1 MNQDVRKVWNIVLC
15 QIRHHL
21 RYLHQ
26 QKYISLTLSCEL
38 ATWVVSSGSILPL
51 SFPGTPLRLEELADS
66 RGEVCTLFTHSLHH
80 KSWNNKTGQL
90 KRDKCS
96 VTLTG
101 KESLEFTHSFIQ
113 QIFIKCLR
121 NAKHQCIWHQGYS
134 DENYGVFPALCS
146 LQERRQIIGKWKYM
160 WYMLRI
166 EKLGSL
172 WFNHLLFTHWWERG
186 SHPRDMKMA
195 ELRTH
200 NTESMRSAIVH

>member
-1 MNQDVRKVWNIVLC
+1 MNWLRELCLQDPFFPLASLGHLWGWKNLEIVEGKCALYS
-15 QIRHHL
+15 H
-21 RYLHQ
+21 
-26 QKYISLTLSCEL
+26 
-38 ATWVVSSGSILPL
+38 
-51 SFPGTPLRLEELADS
+51 
-66 RGEVCTLFTHSLHH
+66 THSITNRGIIKLD
-80 KSWNNKTGQL
+80 SWKEIM
-90 KRDKCS
+90 CS

-121 NAKHQCIWHQGYS
+121 NAKHQCTCHQGYS
-134 DENYGVFPALCS
+134 DENYGVLPALCS

-166 EKLGSL
+166 EKLGAL

-195 ELRTH
+195 ELRTP
-200 NTESMRSAIVH
+200 NTESMRSAVAH